1 MKFAPLVL
9 KHLRKNWIRTLS
21 TVLAM
26 SVCIF
31 LFCVLQTVIAAVNF
45 GLHAG
50 STRRLVVRDYV
61 SLANNLPINYKQ
73 KIAAMPGV
81 TDTTIVSWFGGIYR
95 DPKNFFANLAVEP
108 EAFLRIYP
116 EIMLPPDQKAAWLS
130 DVRGAIIGRKLAQR
144 FGWKIGDHVQ
154 LESFIPPYRVGKP
167 FDFVVD
173 GIYDTDEARYPG
185 TDLNSMYFNFK
196 YLYEAT
202 GQRVGIGTLTVQID
216 DPVARG
222 RNLARTSTQ
231 RSRTATIQTKTE
243 TEQAFR
249 AGFVA
254 LAGNLALLLNVIGMA
269 VAFTI
274 LLVTANTMSIAVR
287 ERQQEIAVLK
297 TLGFS
302 SGLVMTLILSEAL
315 LLGLMGGLLGILFA
329 RGIIAV
335 LVNVPFLGDVLRGF
349 PSLGLVAADR
359 FAGRRHRV
367 AAGIAGGIHPR
378 AAGLSCAHHRS
389 IEAGVRWRS
398 LFATTFA
405 ICGQRWKVTLLA
417 IFGIALVVAAV
428 VVIASMSAGFQA
440 ALRSTGSD
448 NNAIVTQRGSHVG
461 ADVVDQHRQRADH
474 HDRSAHRARQRRH
487 AAGLVRDRGDRQ
499 QTEEERQP
507 ADQHHAARR
516 DARGLQ
522 GAQRHQAGRGTD
534 VRARPVRGHRRQEDL
549 RPREWAE
556 HRRHLEGAAQG
567 LQGGRACSP
576 PMAARS
582 KARCGATTTRWVR
595 RWDATADAS
604 RSPCG

>member
-31 LFCVLQTVIAAVNF
+31 LVCVLQTVIAAVNF
-45 GLHAG
+45 GLTAG
-50 STRRLVVRDYV
+50 STRRLVSRDYV
-61 SLANNLPINYKQ
+61 SLANNLPISYKQ

-81 TDTTIVSWFGGIYR
+81 TDTTIVTWFGGIYR

-130 DVRGAIIGRKLAQR
+130 DVRGAIIGRKLAER
-144 FGWKIGDHVQ
+144 FGWKVGDHVQ

-167 FDFVVD
+167 FDFQID

-185 TDLNSMYFNFK
+185 TDLSSMYFNFK

-202 GQRVGIGTLTVQID
+202 GERIGIGTLTVQIA
-216 DPVARG
+216 DPSQAGAVSKEIDQSFE
-222 RNLARTSTQ
+222 NSDN
-231 RSRTATIQTKTE
+231 QTKTE

-315 LLGLMGGLLGILFA
+315 LLGAMGGVLGILIA
-329 RGIIAV
+329 RGIISV
-335 LVNVPFLGDVLRGF
+335 LKNVPFLGDVLRAF
-349 PSLGLVAADR
+349 PNLGLSP
-359 FAGRRHRV
+359 
-367 AAGIAGGIHPR
+367 GIATLGV
-378 AAGLSCAHHRS
+378 GLAL
-389 IEAGVRWRS
+389 ALG
-398 LFATTFA
+398 
-405 ICGQRWKVTLLA
+405 LLA
-417 IFGIALVVAAV
+417 GFIPALMAYRSR
-428 VVIASMSAGFQA
+428 ITE
-440 ALRSTGSD
+440 ALRQ
-448 NNAIVTQRGSHVG
+448 V
-461 ADVVDQHRQRADH
+461 
-474 HDRSAHRARQRRH
+474 
-487 AAGLVRDRGDRQ
+487 
-499 QTEEERQP
+499 
-507 ADQHHAARR
+507 
-516 DARGLQ
+516 
-522 GAQRHQAGRGTD
+522 
-534 VRARPVRGHRRQEDL
+534 
-549 RPREWAE
+549 
-556 HRRHLEGAAQG
+556 
-567 LQGGRACSP
+567 
-576 PMAARS
+576 
-582 KARCGATTTRWVR
+582 
-595 RWDATADAS
+595 
-604 RSPCG
+604 

>member
-45 GLHAG
+45 GLTAG
-50 STRRLVVRDYV
+50 STRRLVTRDYV

-130 DVRGAIIGRKLAQR
+130 DVRGAIIGRKLAER
-144 FGWKIGDHVQ
+144 FGWKVGDEIQ

-167 FDFVVD
+167 FDFLVD

-202 GQRVGIGTLTVQID
+202 GQRVGIGTLTAQID
-216 DPVARG
+216 DPSHAG
-222 RNLARTSTQ
+222 ALSKAIDETFDNSDNP
-231 RSRTATIQTKTE
+231 TKTE

-302 SGLVMTLILSEAL
+302 SALVMTLILSEAL

-335 LVNVPFLGDVLRGF
+335 LVNVPFLGDILRGF
-349 PSLGLVAADR
+349 PGLGLSPQIAA
-359 FAGRRHRV
+359 
-367 AAGIAGGIHPR
+367 
-378 AAGLSCAHHRS
+378 L
-389 IEAGVRWRS
+389 GVGMA
-398 LFATTFA
+398 LLL
-405 ICGQRWKVTLLA
+405 GLLA
-417 IFGIALVVAAV
+417 
-428 VVIASMSAGFQA
+428 GFIPSILA
-440 ALRSTGSD
+440 YRARITEALRQ
-448 NNAIVTQRGSHVG
+448 V
-461 ADVVDQHRQRADH
+461 
-474 HDRSAHRARQRRH
+474 
-487 AAGLVRDRGDRQ
+487 
-499 QTEEERQP
+499 
-507 ADQHHAARR
+507 
-516 DARGLQ
+516 
-522 GAQRHQAGRGTD
+522 
-534 VRARPVRGHRRQEDL
+534 
-549 RPREWAE
+549 
-556 HRRHLEGAAQG
+556 
-567 LQGGRACSP
+567 
-576 PMAARS
+576 
-582 KARCGATTTRWVR
+582 
-595 RWDATADAS
+595 
-604 RSPCG
+604 